1 VVPCSWPTIVLGRL
15 CISILLLS
23 RKYIWNFF
31 TSVPTIDRF
40 CPSTDVADKIVP
52 EDNILTTAQ
61 VSLKLYQ
68 QMEDEQFK
76 QKLRQVFTDV

>member
-1 VVPCSWPTIVLGRL
+1 
-15 CISILLLS
+15 
-23 RKYIWNFF
+23 
-31 TSVPTIDRF
+31 
-40 CPSTDVADKIVP
+40 VADKIVP

-76 QKLRQVFTDV
+76 QKLRQVFTDVQPSLPSLSRSDTYDP